1 MVRGVRGS
9 YPFPV
14 TGACL
19 CLLLSSCAESGG
31 PNDPPD
37 PLQIAVVV
45 QVDSGT
51 FRSAGEFTL
60 DLVPSDQGGR
70 TYLTEPW
77 AITTT
82 LSAPPTASLAQL
94 SQEVEPADSQ
104 PIATAILI
112 DDSGSM
118 QSSDPDRIRAVAAQL
133 FWRDILPSRPGN
145 IVALLDFGRG
155 SVEPT
160 PGFQRTVLL
169 AGFTGDAA
177 VLDAALSQIEA
188 VPGGLTPLYG
198 SGVEVVRW
206 VDSTT
211 PQAYQRTLVIITDG
225 APSDTAIT
233 DTLYNVAV
241 AHGVRVFAVGVGPAA
256 GEGEAARRLQEL
268 AARTGGI
275 YAAAEPPEELEEVLQ
290 TLAMSASPPRL
301 LVHLRL
307 DPVPPQG
314 TSVRGVVAL
323 SGAPGN
329 LTGAWSFVA
338 P

>member
-9 YPFPV
+9 YSFPV
-14 TGACL
+14 AGACL
-19 CLLLSSCAESGG
+19 CLLLSGCTDSGG
-31 PNDPPD
+31 PNGLPD
-37 PLQIAVVV
+37 PLQLAVVV

-60 DLVPSDQGGR
+60 DLVPSDHGGR

-77 AITTT
+77 TITTT
-82 LSAPPTASLAQL
+82 LSAPLAASVDQL

-118 QSSDPDRIRAVAAQL
+118 RSSDPDRIRAVAAQL

-160 PGFQRTVLL
+160 PGFQRTNLL

-188 VPGGLTPLYG
+188 VPGGRHRSADQGWRWSAGSTRPLH
-198 SGVEVVRW
+198 R
-206 VDSTT
+206 
-211 PQAYQRTLVIITDG
+211 RT
-225 APSDTAIT
+225 S
-233 DTLYNVAV
+233 
-241 AHGVRVFAVGVGPAA
+241 
-256 GEGEAARRLQEL
+256 AR
-268 AARTGGI
+268 
-275 YAAAEPPEELEEVLQ
+275 
-290 TLAMSASPPRL
+290 S
-301 LVHLRL
+301 
-307 DPVPPQG
+307 
-314 TSVRGVVAL
+314 
-323 SGAPGN
+323 
-329 LTGAWSFVA
+329 
-338 P
+338 

>member
-1 MVRGVRGS
+1 MVRGVRGFYS
-9 YPFPV
+9 FPV
-14 TGACL
+14 AGA
-19 CLLLSSCAESGG
+19 CLLLSGCTDSGA
-31 PNDPPD
+31 PDDLPD
-37 PLQIAVVV
+37 PLQLAIVV

-51 FRSAGEFTL
+51 FRSAGEFIL
-60 DLVPSDQGGR
+60 DLVPSDHGGR
-70 TYLTEPW
+70 TFLTEPW
-77 AITTT
+77 TITTT
-82 LSAPPTASLAQL
+82 LSAPLTVSVDQL

-104 PIATAILI
+104 PTATAILI

-118 QSSDPDRIRAVAAQL
+118 RSSDPDRIRALAAQR

-160 PGFQRTVLL
+160 PGFQRTNLL
-169 AGFTGDAA
+169 AGFTGDAG

-188 VPGGLTPLYG
+188 IPGGATPLYQ

-206 VDSTT
+206 IDTTT

-225 APSDTAIT
+225 APSDATIA
-233 DTLYNVAV
+233 DTLYDVAV
-241 AHGVRVFAVGVGPAA
+241 AHGVRVFAVGVGAAA
-256 GEGEAARRLQEL
+256 GDGEAAGRLQEL

-290 TLAMSASPPRL
+290 TLAISASPSRL
-301 LVHLRL
+301 LVRVRL

-314 TSVRGVVAL
+314 TPVRGAVEL
-323 SGAPGN
+323 SGERGN
-329 LTGAWSFVA
+329 PSGDWSFVA

>member
-1 MVRGVRGS
+1 
-9 YPFPV
+9 
-14 TGACL
+14 
-19 CLLLSSCAESGG
+19 
-31 PNDPPD
+31 
-37 PLQIAVVV
+37 
-45 QVDSGT
+45 
-51 FRSAGEFTL
+51 
-60 DLVPSDQGGR
+60 
-70 TYLTEPW
+70 
-77 AITTT
+77 
-82 LSAPPTASLAQL
+82 
-94 SQEVEPADSQ
+94 VEPADSQ

-188 VPGGLTPLYG
+188 VPGALTPLYG